1 MEPRYNEGSRDWQH
15 LLDITR
21 FFFICFTITGL
32 KKIVRYNE
40 NFVIQRF
47 IISTFH
53 FIVALTVLCA
63 IFQLN
68 LQCEPC
74 IHSDTFQVKQNLFL
88 SYPWIVYCDK
98 QDHLLLTCSQYPFLK
113 YTCVTYKNLSIT
125 WPPAQT
131 NWRIHVSSTA
141 ASLPP
146 R

>member
-1 MEPRYNEGSRDWQH
+1 MEPRYIEWSRDWQH

-53 FIVALTVLCA
+53 SIVALTVLCA
-63 IFQLN
+63 IFRLN

-88 SYPWIVYCDK
+88 SNP
-98 QDHLLLTCSQYPFLK
+98 
-113 YTCVTYKNLSIT
+113 
-125 WPPAQT
+125 
-131 NWRIHVSSTA
+131 
-141 ASLPP
+141 
-146 R
+146 